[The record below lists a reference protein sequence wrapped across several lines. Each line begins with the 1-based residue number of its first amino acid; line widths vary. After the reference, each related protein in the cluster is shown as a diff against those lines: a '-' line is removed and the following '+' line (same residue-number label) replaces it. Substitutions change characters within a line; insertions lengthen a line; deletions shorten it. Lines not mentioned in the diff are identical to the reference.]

1 MASTLKVDQIE
12 TPSGVGNISFA
23 QPISGD
29 GSQLTGV
36 GLAVG
41 GGAVVAGDFLYHDGV
56 EWTRLP
62 KGTAAQ
68 YLRMNAGATAPEW
81 IATTGAGIQEPA
93 ASAEGDI
100 LYYDGSNYVRLAKGT
115 AGQQLAINAGATA
128 PEWIAPA
135 TASSGVSQMICK
147 QYGARASN
155 NTDISAPGDTS
166 YLSGYEWTAF
176 TTVITPS
183 SSSNYIW
190 VTGSLSF
197 GHHTNHCGMLWITYN
212 HTGISETPVQGGTGL
227 RPATYRIENF
237 SSTTDLF
244 SPIAVN
250 LLFTPSTTNAV
261 TIMVKTGSTN
271 GGSYPIYLNT
281 PSSQTTDAEDGI
293 TPMSTLTVMEIDNS
307 ISPSLTNTNINS

>member
-81 IATTGAGIQEPA
+81 IATSGAGIQEPA

-135 TASSGVSQMICK
+135 TAGAGKIVKYETFQTTTYSTGSFTGTGSISDGIPQLTEGHNCMTLAFTPTNGSNILMIQGTFFGSVSGDGNPWVGLFQDTTADAIAAWRTTNGDS
-147 QYGARASN
+147 AA
-155 NTDISAPGDTS
+155 NTLGMYSFFHQQSCGDTS
-166 YLSGYEWTAF
+166 ARDYHVRIGGATTGTAYFLGGQSSGRKLGGA
-176 TTVITPS
+176 
-183 SSSNYIW
+183 
-190 VTGSLSF
+190 
-197 GHHTNHCGMLWITYN
+197 
-212 HTGISETPVQGGTGL
+212 GTG
-227 RPATYRIENF
+227 T
-237 SSTTDLF
+237 
-244 SPIAVN
+244 
-250 LLFTPSTTNAV
+250 
-261 TIMVKTGSTN
+261 MV
-271 GGSYPIYLNT
+271 IYEL
-281 PSSQTTDAEDGI
+281 E
-293 TPMSTLTVMEIDNS
+293 V
-307 ISPSLTNTNINS
+307 